1 MAKEDFLELV
11 VKEVELHW
19 PRLNQPY
26 HFNPSTRR
34 TEPCA
39 ATAQNAA
46 YSVSWNMDNGPAR
59 ELWKR
64 LRDHFDACAARNSK
78 IGKFTTVFGYKQDDD
93 GMQQFTAKRNAVNS
107 TGREVAP
114 PPVVDGHKRPL
125 ADTTI
130 WSGSIGSVA
139 FSAVVVQEPQKN
151 EWGIKLLLSAVQVIE
166 AKYGSQAVDQ
176 FETYEDAGSIEHQEN
191 VAGASDDG
199 PGDDIPF

>member
-1 MAKEDFLELV
+1 MAKEDFLECV

-26 HFNPSTRR
+26 RFNNSTKR

-39 ATAQNAA
+39 ATAQGAA

-59 ELWKR
+59 ELWKM

-78 IGKFTTVFGYKQDDD
+78 IGKFTTVFGYRQDDD
-93 GMQQFTAKRNAVNS
+93 GTQQFTAKRNAVNA

-139 FSAVVVQEPQKN
+139 FSAVVVSDPDGQ
-151 EWGIKLLLSAVQVIE
+151 WGIKLLLSAVQVIE
-166 AKYGSQAVDQ
+166 AKYGSTAVDQ
-176 FETYEDAGSIEHQEN
+176 FEDYEDAGQVEHQEN

-199 PGDDIPF
+199 PDIPF